1 MLLQTKT
8 ELCMRYVVQK
18 IEFINDEATGMKD
31 AFMCDTCDVG
41 QVSELADEYWGK
53 DKYEGFFHS
62 ARRTFC

>member
-1 MLLQTKT
+1 
-8 ELCMRYVVQK
+8 MRYVVQK